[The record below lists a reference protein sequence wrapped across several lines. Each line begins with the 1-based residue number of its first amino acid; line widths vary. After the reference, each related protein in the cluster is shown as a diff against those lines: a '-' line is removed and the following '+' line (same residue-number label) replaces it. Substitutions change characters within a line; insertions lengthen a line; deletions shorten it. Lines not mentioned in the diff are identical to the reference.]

1 MHTLVW
7 TAHFTRSAEKFKK
20 RHPELKKRLADVLRD
35 IEKDPFQPHLKYHH
49 LGGKLKGIQAVSIN
63 DKYRVSLT
71 VAISEKEVVLLDVGS
86 HDELYGKG

>member
-1 MHTLVW
+1 MYTLAW
-7 TAHFTRSAEKFKK
+7 TAHFTRSVEKFKK
-20 RHPELKKRLADVLRD
+20 RHPELRKRLADILRD
-35 IEKDPFQPHLKYHH
+35 LEKDPFQPHLKYHH

-86 HDELYGKG
+86 HDELYGKR

>member
-1 MHTLVW
+1 MDCSFY
-7 TAHFTRSAEKFKK
+7 AFGREIQK
-20 RHPELKKRLADVLRD
+20 RHPELRKRLADILRD
-35 IEKDPFQPHLKYHH
+35 LEKDPFQPHLKYHH

-86 HDELYGKG
+86 HDELYGKR